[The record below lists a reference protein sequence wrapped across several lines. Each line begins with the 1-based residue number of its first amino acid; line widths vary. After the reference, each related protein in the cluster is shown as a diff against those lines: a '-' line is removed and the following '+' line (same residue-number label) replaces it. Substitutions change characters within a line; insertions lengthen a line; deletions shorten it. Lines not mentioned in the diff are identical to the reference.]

1 MICAQCQEDNQDDA
15 VQCAHCG
22 APLAP
27 KADNGN
33 TAKGDDGSAPY
44 SVISE
49 SLKEVRSMGAVP
61 DVLAAER
68 VMGFGA
74 APDGEEEPHHRNEA
88 LAESLPQPEVPSA
101 KGLAD
106 SVPSLEVP
114 SKAELSDKIPVVG
127 ADTPGSQA
135 AKIKDS
141 GSIPAI
147 YEEPGGHDSHR
158 RDRATEGAE
167 FASGNDVA
175 PKAAEADAVAKT
187 VSASSAQG
195 ASVAE
200 EAAELFEGSA
210 LSDLTAP
217 VLDFSGLETIV
228 DSSYVPPVPNRTGD
242 TMEIPVIKDE
252 DRAGRSRQFMGVDDP
267 KLDKQRSKEQKKIDR
282 ALAKEKKKAARTAKK
297 AAAAAGVAAGTVAA
311 GAAAATT
318 AQAAEAGE
326 AARSAVAPAASAAS
340 SASAGRS
347 SRVSKDAGAKKSDRS
362 SSAHTSERDSSSP
375 YSDAPEAAK
384 HSGVKGAGASA
395 TADRSASAGAAA
407 SRATSGAPSVYVDV
421 APSKEGS
428 GADDKPAKGKGKLVA
443 VVAILVIAALAAAVG
458 VTYYLEMWGG
468 KTVPN
473 VVGSP
478 ASQAQAV
485 LEEAGFTVAVEQQKS
500 DSEEGL
506 VLSQSPDGV
515 RAEEG
520 SAVTLVVAQSRIVPD
535 VKGQALDAALAAL
548 AAEGY
553 TDVVQTEQKSNEA
566 EGTVL
571 AVSPEAGTKAPS
583 TQQITLTVAVP
594 FTVPDVAGQSG
605 EDAKAALEAEGYEVT
620 VEYTYTED
628 VPQGDAVSTDPEAGT
643 QLNSGS
649 AVTLYLAK
657 SRSAECV
664 AYAQSYFN
672 STDKFIIGGTSY
684 RIDPAKL
691 TIEYIGDDTTRYTV
705 AAIEYGTI
713 FGIVVENNAAGW
725 QNLTG
730 IIRWDMQG
738 NNVASDPEIR
748 RA

>member
-1 MICAQCQEDNQDDA
+1 MICPQCHADNQDDA
-15 VQCAHCG
+15 AQCAHCG

-27 KADNGN
+27 KADNES
-33 TAKGDDGSAPY
+33 AVRRDSGSAPY

-49 SLKEVRSMGAVP
+49 SLEEVRSMGAVP

-68 VMGFGA
+68 VMGLGGA
-74 APDGEEEPHHRNEA
+74 SDREEQHPHRNEA
-88 LAESLPQPEVPSA
+88 LANVLPEPEVPSTKA
-101 KGLAD
+101 LAD
-106 SVPSLEVP
+106 SVPIPIVP
-114 SKAELSDKIPVVG
+114 SKAELSDKIPVVS
-127 ADTPGSQA
+127 ADGSEPQA
-135 AKIKDS
+135 AKMKDS

-147 YEEPGGHDSHR
+147 YDKSEVHGPHHRGQEKAGAGDSSAAPSAAAEEK
-158 RDRATEGAE
+158 
-167 FASGNDVA
+167 ASGGYRG
-175 PKAAEADAVAKT
+175 
-187 VSASSAQG
+187 AQG

-252 DRAGRSRQFMGVDDP
+252 ERAGRSRQFMGVDDP

-282 ALAKEKKKAARTAKK
+282 ALAKEKKKVARAAKK
-297 AAAAAGVAAGTVAA
+297 AAAGAGVAAGAVAV
-311 GAAAATT
+311 GTAAATT

-326 AARSAVAPAASAAS
+326 AVRDAAASTATVAS
-340 SASAGRS
+340 GASAGRS
-347 SRVSKDAGAKKSDRS
+347 SQGSKGVGAETNSRS
-362 SSAHTSERDSSSP
+362 SSAHASERETASP
-375 YSDAPEAAK
+375 YSGASEASKRSVA
-384 HSGVKGAGASA
+384 KGAGSSA
-395 TADRSASAGAAA
+395 AAGGPRDVSAGAAE
-407 SRATSGAPSVYVDV
+407 SRAISEQPSAYAGAASSHENGD
-421 APSKEGS
+421 A
-428 GADDKPAKGKGKLVA
+428 ADKPAKGKGKLVA
-443 VVAILVIAALAAAVG
+443 VIAILVVVALAAAAG

-478 ASQAQAV
+478 APQAQAV
-485 LEEAGFTVAVEQQKS
+485 LEEAGFTVALEQQKS
-500 DSEEGL
+500 DAEEGL

-535 VKGQALDAALAAL
+535 VKGQAVDAAMAAL

-553 TDVVQTEQKSNEA
+553 TDVAQTEQKSNEV

-571 AVSPEAGTKAPS
+571 AVSPEAGTKASS

-605 EDAKAALEAEGYEVT
+605 SDAQAALEAEGYEVV
-620 VEYTYTED
+620 VEYEYDDD
-628 VPQGDAVSTDPEAGT
+628 VPQGDALSTKPEAGT
-643 QLNSGS
+643 KLNSGS
-649 AVTLYLAK
+649 TVTLYLAK

-664 AYAQSYFN
+664 AYTQSYFN

-691 TIEYIGDDTTRYTV
+691 SVEYIGDDTTRYTV

-725 QNLTG
+725 QNLIG
-730 IIRWDMQG
+730 IIRWDDQG
-738 NNVASDPEIR
+738 NNIASDPDIR